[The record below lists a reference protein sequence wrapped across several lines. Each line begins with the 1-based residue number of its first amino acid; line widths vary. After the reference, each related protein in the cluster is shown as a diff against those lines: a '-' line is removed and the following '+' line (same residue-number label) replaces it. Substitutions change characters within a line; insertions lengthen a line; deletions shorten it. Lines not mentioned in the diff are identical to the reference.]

1 MLASQTEI
9 HSWPATQRKRDTAM
23 IKRYRFVLMT
33 SIVLNIAAGFF
44 IMFAPDAF
52 TNLLNQ
58 PEAFPKT
65 WPRHW
70 GFQLLAINAL
80 YIPGFQDPLRHR
92 WPNWC
97 GIVIRITFALFFF
110 SQGDG
115 FVPMGIYDGA
125 SGLALLLTYL
135 PLVKS
140 ARKDAHV
147 AR

>member
-1 MLASQTEI
+1 MTT
-9 HSWPATQRKRDTAM
+9 PA
-23 IKRYRFVLMT
+23 IKRYRFLLML
-33 SIVLNIAAGFF
+33 SIVANVTIGFW

-52 TNLLNQ
+52 TGLLNQ

-80 YIPGFQDPLRHR
+80 YLPGYQDPLRHR
-92 WPNWC
+92 LPNWA
-97 GIVIRITFALFFF
+97 GIVIRIVFALFFF

-125 SGLALLLTYL
+125 SGVALLLTYL
-135 PLVKS
+135 PVVRS
-140 ARKDAHV
+140 AR
-147 AR
+147 